1 MSTAATV
8 TTPQAMIANV
18 DYSVKLPAFEG
29 PLDLLLFLIRK
40 QEIDIYDIP
49 IKRITSQYLDILGAM
64 EEIKPDVA
72 GEFFVMAATL
82 MEIKSRMLLPRH
94 QQNEAP
100 DTEDE
105 FDPRWEL
112 VHQLLEYQKFKKA
125 AGDLHLL
132 AEETAAMI
140 PRQVE
145 MPRRDTAEQ
154 RPLKPSDKL
163 DLWYAFNQVL
173 KRLSEKLVLGEI
185 AAEQVSVSDRMEF
198 LLERSRRETSFLFS
212 SLFRGESV
220 SIRTL
225 VATFLAL
232 LELVRLKHLQV
243 IQNENFSDIHCLAKN
258 ENELENPSGS
268 TTLES

>member
-1 MSTAATV
+1 
-8 TTPQAMIANV
+8 MIANV
-18 DYSVKLPAFEG
+18 DHSVKLPAFEG

-49 IKRITSQYLDILGAM
+49 IKRITGQYLDILGSM
-64 EEIKPDVA
+64 EEIKPDIA

-94 QQNEAP
+94 QQKEAQ

-125 AGDLHLL
+125 AGDLNLL
-132 AEETAAMI
+132 AEEQASLI
-140 PRQVE
+140 PRHVTSS
-145 MPRRDTAEQ
+145 RRPTGEE

-163 DLWYAFNQVL
+163 ELWYAFNQVL

-185 AAEQVSVSDRMEF
+185 AAEHVTVSDRMEF
-198 LLERSRRETSFLFS
+198 LLERSRTETSFLFS
-212 SLFRGESV
+212 SLFDGDAIHV
-220 SIRTL
+220 RTV

-232 LELVRLKHLQV
+232 LELVRLNRLQV
-243 IQNENFSDIHCLAKN
+243 VQNENFSDIHCLAKN
-258 ENELENPSGS
+258 ENELENPSAS
-268 TTLES
+268 TTLEM